1 MMGPE
6 LKVDV
11 CIIGAGAGGL
21 SVAAAAAQL
30 KLKTVVIEQGKMG
43 GDCLNYG
50 CVPSKA
56 LLHAAAFVAQKR
68 SSGFGFAPAPG
79 KVDFTAVRDYLRK
92 VVATIAPHDSVERFE
107 GLGVSVFKEQAR
119 FLDPARVAAGNVVI
133 KARRFVVATGSRPH
147 IPPIPGLGDVAYLTN
162 ETLFDLAECPQHL
175 LIVGGG
181 PIGIEMAQA
190 FRRFGAEVTIIE
202 AKKILAREDIDAVK
216 AVRSELQRAGVT
228 VKEGYSIAGVRR
240 QNGEIALDLT
250 AKSDEKLSLTGSHL
264 LVATGRRA
272 TVDGL
277 DLDKAGVVY
286 TEQGIKAD
294 DRLRTS
300 NPRIYAV
307 GDVLG
312 GPQFTHLAGQQA
324 GFFVRSA
331 LFGLPGRRQ
340 ETIMPRCLYTEPEV
354 AQVGLTGIEAE
365 RQGRQPRIATWP
377 LARNDR
383 AIATAATAGFVK
395 IVADRRGRLIGAT
408 IVAPHAGELI
418 YAYSLAMNKKL
429 RLSALAGA
437 VAPYPTLAEAGRRAA
452 GEFYTAAVFG
462 RLAQLWVRFRSR
474 IG

>member
-1 MMGPE
+1 MANE

-21 SVAAAAAQL
+21 SVAAAAGQL
-30 KLKTVVIEQGKMG
+30 KLKTVLIEQGKMG

-56 LLHAAAFVAQKR
+56 LLHVASIVAQKA
-68 SSGFGFAPAPG
+68 SAGFGLASAPG
-79 KVDFTAVRDYLRK
+79 KIDFAMVMDYLRK
-92 VVATIAPHDSVERFE
+92 VIATIAPHDSVERFE
-107 GLGVSVFKEQAR
+107 GLGVSVFKEHAR
-119 FLDPARVAAGNVVI
+119 FLDTARLAAGNVVI
-133 KARRFVVATGSRPH
+133 TARRFVVATGSRPY
-147 IPPIPGLGDVAYLTN
+147 IPPIPGLSDISYLTN
-162 ETLFDLAECPQHL
+162 ETIFDLPDCPQHL
-175 LIVGGG
+175 IIIGGG
-181 PIGIEMAQA
+181 AIGIEMAQA
-190 FRRFGAEVTIIE
+190 FRRLGAEVTVIE
-202 AKKILAREDIDAVK
+202 SGKILAREDSDGVK
-216 AVRSELQRAGVT
+216 VIRSELQRAGII
-228 VKEGYSIAGVRR
+228 VKEGYSVAGVRR
-240 QNGEIALDLT
+240 QDGKVTVDVTDKAGG
-250 AKSDEKLSLTGSHL
+250 KSSHAGSHL

-277 DLDKAGVVY
+277 DLDKAGVAY
-286 TEQGIKAD
+286 TQKGIKVD

-340 ETIMPRCLYTEPEV
+340 ETIMPRCLYTDPEL
-354 AQVGLTGIEAE
+354 AQVGLTEAEAE
-365 RQGRQPRIATWP
+365 RQDHRVRILTWP
-377 LARNDR
+377 LAKNDR
-383 AIATAATAGFVK
+383 AIATGATTGFVK
-395 IVADRRGRLIGAT
+395 IIADRRGRLKGVT
-408 IVAPHAGELI
+408 LVAPHAGELI
-418 YAYSLAMNKKL
+418 YTYSLALNKKL

-462 RLAQLWVRFRSR
+462 RLAQLWVCFRSR

>member
-1 MMGPE
+1 MGQE

-21 SVAAAAAQL
+21 SIAAAAAQL

-56 LLHAAAFVAQKR
+56 LLHAASVVAQKT
-68 SSGFGFAPAPG
+68 SPGLGFGAAPG
-79 KVDFTAVRDYLRK
+79 KVNFTAVTDHLRK
-92 VVATIAPHDSVERFE
+92 VIAAIAPHDSVERFE

-119 FLDPARVAAGNVVI
+119 FLDAARLAAGNVVI
-133 KARRFVVATGSRPH
+133 TARRFVVATGGRPY
-147 IPPIPGLGDVAYLTN
+147 IPPIPGLSDMSYLTN
-162 ETLFDLAECPQHL
+162 ETLFDLADRPEHL
-175 LIVGGG
+175 IIVGGG
-181 PIGIEMAQA
+181 AIGIEMAQA

-202 AKKILAREDIDAVK
+202 AGKILAREDIDAVK
-216 AVRSELQRAGVT
+216 VIRSELQRGGVII
-228 VKEGYSIAGVRR
+228 KEGYSIARVRR
-240 QNGEIALDLT
+240 QDGKIILDL
-250 AKSDEKLSLTGSHL
+250 ADKSGEKSTVSGSHL
-264 LVATGRRA
+264 LIAAGRRA
-272 TVDGL
+272 TVEGL
-277 DLDKAGVVY
+277 DLDKAGVAY
-286 TEQGIKAD
+286 TEKGIKVD

-300 NPRIYAV
+300 NPRIYAL

-324 GFFVRSA
+324 SFFVRST

-340 ETIMPRCLYTEPEV
+340 EAIMPRCLYTEPEL
-354 AQVGLTGIEAE
+354 AQVGLTEIEADK
-365 RQGRQPRIATWP
+365 QGRQVRVLTWP
-377 LARNDR
+377 LTKNDR

-395 IVADRRGRLIGAT
+395 IIADRRGRLMGVT

-418 YAYSLAMNKKL
+418 YTYSLAMNKKL

-474 IG
+474 IV

>member
-1 MMGPE
+1 MANE

-30 KLKTVVIEQGKMG
+30 KLKTILIEQGKMG

-50 CVPSKA
+50 CIPSKA
-56 LLHAAAFVAQKR
+56 LLHVASVVAQKT
-68 SSGFGFAPAPG
+68 SAEFGFAAAPG
-79 KVDFTAVRDYLRK
+79 KVDFAAVTDRLRK
-92 VVATIAPHDSVERFE
+92 VIATIAPHDSVERFE

-119 FLDPARVAAGNVVI
+119 FLDAARLAAGNIVI

-147 IPPIPGLGDVAYLTN
+147 IPSIPGLSEIPYLTN
-162 ETLFDLAECPQHL
+162 ETIFDLPDCPQHL
-175 LIVGGG
+175 IVIGGG
-181 PIGIEMAQA
+181 AIGIEMAQA
-190 FRRFGAEVTIIE
+190 FRRLGAEVTVIE
-202 AKKILAREDIDAVK
+202 SGKILAREDSDGVK
-216 AVRSELQRAGVT
+216 IIRTELQRAGIT
-228 VKEGYSIAGVRR
+228 VKEGYSVANVRR
-240 QNGEIALDLT
+240 QDGKVAIDVTDKAGG
-250 AKSDEKLSLTGSHL
+250 KSSHVGSHL
-264 LVATGRRA
+264 LIAAGRRA

-277 DLDKAGVVY
+277 DLDKAGVAY
-286 TEQGIKAD
+286 TKDGVKAD

-300 NPRIYAV
+300 NPRIYAI

-331 LFGLPGRRQ
+331 LFGLPGNRQ
-340 ETIMPRCLYTEPEV
+340 ETIMPRCLYTDPEL
-354 AQVGLTGIEAE
+354 AQVGLTEIEAE
-365 RQGRQPRIATWP
+365 KQDHQVRVLTWP
-377 LARNDR
+377 LAKNDR
-383 AIATAATAGFVK
+383 AIATGATTGFVK
-395 IVADRRGRLIGAT
+395 IIADRRGRLKGVT

-418 YAYSLAMNKKL
+418 YTYSLALNKKL

-452 GEFYTAAVFG
+452 GEFYATAVFG

>member
-1 MMGPE
+1 MVKE

-21 SVAAAAAQL
+21 SIAAAAAQL
-30 KLKTVVIEQGKMG
+30 KLKTVLIEQGKMG

-56 LLHAAAFVAQKR
+56 LLHAALVVAQKT
-68 SSGFGFAPAPG
+68 SATFGLAPAPG
-79 KVDFTAVRDYLRK
+79 KVDFTRVTDYLRH
-92 VVATIAPHDSVERFE
+92 VIATIAPHDSVERFE
-107 GLGVSVFKEQAR
+107 GLGVSVFKEHAR
-119 FLDPARVAAGNVVI
+119 FLDVARLAAGNTVI
-133 KARRFVVATGSRPH
+133 TARRFVVATGSRPY
-147 IPPIPGLGDVAYLTN
+147 IPSIPGLSDVSYLTN
-162 ETLFDLAECPQHL
+162 ETLFDLPDCPQHL
-175 LIVGGG
+175 IIIGGG
-181 PIGIEMAQA
+181 AIGIEMAQA
-190 FRRFGAEVTIIE
+190 FRRLGAEVTLIE
-202 AKKILAREDIDAVK
+202 AGKILAREDSDGVK
-216 AVRSELQRAGVT
+216 VIRSELQRAGV
-228 VKEGYSIAGVRR
+228 VIKEGYSVAGVRR
-240 QNGEIALDLT
+240 QDGKVTVDVTDETGE
-250 AKSDEKLSLTGSHL
+250 KSSHVGSHL
-264 LVATGRRA
+264 LIATGRRA

-277 DLDKAGVVY
+277 DLDRAGVAY
-286 TEQGIKAD
+286 AKEGIKVD
-294 DRLRTS
+294 NHLRTS

-331 LFGLPGRRQ
+331 LFGLPGRRR
-340 ETIMPRCLYTEPEV
+340 EAIMPRCLYTEPEL
-354 AQVGLTGIEAE
+354 AQVGLTEIEAE
-365 RQGRQPRIATWP
+365 KQDRQVRVSTWP
-377 LARNDR
+377 LAKNDR
-383 AIATAATAGFVK
+383 AIATDATAGFVK
-395 IVADRRGRLIGAT
+395 IIADRRGRLKGVT

-418 YAYSLAMNKKL
+418 YAYSLALNKKL

>member
-1 MMGPE
+1 MGQE

-30 KLKTVVIEQGKMG
+30 KLKTIVIEQGKMG

-56 LLHAAAFVAQKR
+56 LLHAASVVAQKT
-68 SSGFGFAPAPG
+68 SPGFGFGAARG
-79 KVDFTAVRDYLRK
+79 KVDFTAVTDYLRK
-92 VVATIAPHDSVERFE
+92 VIATIAPHDSVERFE
-107 GLGVSVFKEQAR
+107 RLGVSVFQEQAR
-119 FLDPARVAAGNVVI
+119 FLDTTRVAAGNVVI

-147 IPPIPGLGDVAYLTN
+147 IPAIPGLAEVAYLTN
-162 ETLFDLAECPQHL
+162 ETVFDLADCPQHL
-175 LIVGGG
+175 IIIGGG
-181 PIGIEMAQA
+181 AIGIEMAQA
-190 FRRFGAEVTIIE
+190 FRRFGAGVTIVE
-202 AKKILAREDIDAVK
+202 AGKILAREDTDAVK
-216 AVRSELQRAGVT
+216 VIRNELQRAGVT

-240 QNGEIALDLT
+240 QNGGISLDLT
-250 AKSDEKLSLTGSHL
+250 DKSGEKSTVAGSHL
-264 LVATGRRA
+264 LIATGRRA
-272 TVDGL
+272 TVEGL
-277 DLDKAGVVY
+277 DLAKAGVAF
-286 TEQGIKAD
+286 TEKGVRVDA
-294 DRLRTS
+294 RLRTS
-300 NPRIYAV
+300 NPRVYAV

-331 LFGLPGRRQ
+331 LFGLPGRRR
-340 ETIMPRCLYTEPEV
+340 EAVMPRCLYTDPEL
-354 AQVGLTGIEAE
+354 AQVGLIEIEAE
-365 RQGRQPRIATWP
+365 KQGRQVRVTTWP
-377 LARNDR
+377 LAKNDR
-383 AIATAATAGFVK
+383 AIATEATAGFVK
-395 IVADRRGRLIGAT
+395 IIADRRGRLMGVT

-418 YAYSLAMNKKL
+418 YTYSLALNKKL